1 MLIGYNVNNS
11 VLLKENGSSICA
23 LSEFGEALVNLK
35 METNIPG
42 LFVAGDLRI
51 DAPKQVV
58 CAAAD
63 GATAALGAIEY
74 VDHHK

>member
-1 MLIGYNVNNS
+1 MQ
-11 VLLKENGSSICA
+11 EDGSSLCEVNEYGQA
-23 LSEFGEALVNLK
+23 VVNLK

-42 LFVAGDLRI
+42 LFAAGDLRE

-74 VDHHK
+74 IEHHK

>member
-1 MLIGYNVNNS
+1 M
-11 VLLKENGSSICA
+11 
-23 LSEFGEALVNLK
+23 NLK

-74 VDHHK
+74 IEHHK

>member
-1 MLIGYNVNNS
+1 ML
-11 VLLKENGSSICA
+11 KQEDGSSICA
-23 LSEFGEALVNLK
+23 LSEFGEAIVNLK

-42 LFVAGDLRI
+42 LFVAGDLRL

-74 VDHHK
+74 IEHHK